1 MLEKPEV
8 YALPSRK
15 KKRLGKTPG
24 RVFHFDALLM
34 LLPLCVM
41 AVYYYGTPALL
52 RILACMAAG
61 VVCEIVGAWIMRCPR
76 DISDCSALF
85 IGTAI
90 ALMLPAD
97 IPYFIALSGTAFAV
111 AVVKLPLGGTQSVPF
126 VPTAAGFAFMTLCWP
141 DRVFRYPAIGT
152 GSEYVQGT
160 SLAGMLHSGTSI
172 RPNTVNIFDILIGN
186 FPGPMGASCVLV
198 LAAGMIYLAVRY
210 RRAIVNTLSFLLAA
224 ALMALL
230 FPRIYAGNVRLT
242 SLLMEL
248 CSGFMIF
255 AAVFFVTDPAISPR
269 KLSHRFLYG
278 FFSGIVCM
286 LLRYFSN
293 FEDSVCFGVLI
304 ADAVWPAVEVR
315 LMRQEKKRRKARKA
329 KAAAEGGAD
338 NA

>member
-1 MLEKPEV
+1 MLENPEV
-8 YALPSRK
+8 NPLPSRQK
-15 KKRLGKTPG
+15 KHLGKTPG
-24 RVFHFDALLM
+24 KVFHFDALLM

-41 AVYYYGTPALL
+41 AVYYYGTGALA

-61 VVCEIVGAWIMRCPR
+61 VVCEIAGAWIMRCPR
-76 DISDCSALF
+76 DVSDCSALF
-85 IGTAI
+85 IGAAT

-97 IPYFIALSGTAFAV
+97 IPYFVALSGTAFAV
-111 AVVKLPLGGTQSVPF
+111 VVVKLPLGGTQSVPF

-152 GSEYVQGT
+152 GSEYVQGI

-224 ALMALL
+224 AIMALL
-230 FPRIYAGNVRLT
+230 FPRIYAGSVRLT

-248 CSGFMIF
+248 CSGLLIF

-269 KLSHRFLYG
+269 KIGHRFLYG

-293 FEDSVCFGVLI
+293 FEDSVCFGILI

-315 LMRQEKKRRKARKA
+315 LIRHEKKRRKARKA
-329 KAAAEGGAD
+329 RVAAKEDAA